1 MANKTRRDGQV
12 SLAVLGAQLVDE
24 IASQYAPPPEGAFTL
39 YDVMHKFVGLKRVQ
53 VERVLKQDSRFDSK
67 IFRGKRYYWPKA

>member
-39 YDVMHKFVGLKRVQ
+39 YDVMHKFGGLKRSQ
-53 VERVLKQDSRFDSK
+53 VEKIVGSDARFDSK
-67 IFRGKRYYWPKA
+67 MYRGKRYYWPKA